1 MKEVD
6 KLMSKIKI
14 FGLGGLSETGKN
26 TYVVEVDN
34 SIFILDCGLKFATEN
49 LYGIDYIIPDFEYL
63 VKNKKKIRGL
73 FLTHGHY
80 ENMGATNDLVRLI
93 PNLKVYCTKFTKYIL
108 ESDGLNPEN
117 IVEIEP
123 HKKLNFKDVSIFPIS
138 VSHSAP
144 DAVMYVINTKDGA
157 ICYTGDFIIDPLMR
171 GAYDMDLGKIA
182 YVGKKGVL
190 ALLQESTFS
199 EKSGHTSPNH
209 RLVGLFKET
218 IAHSKNRIM
227 FLVLPTHLYTIQ
239 EIFDAARNTHRK
251 VVIMGKNLQNL
262 VEMAI
267 REHYLEIEDGIL
279 GGLSDANNKD
289 AIILMADSKQNPYAC
304 ISKVLNGYDKFIH
317 LKNTDTIVFAEPR
330 YDENEKL
337 LVKIENDLAM
347 HGCDI
352 VSIPKGK
359 TILHHASKEDL
370 MLMIKLLNPKYYMPV
385 KGEYRYMVNNADLA
399 SALGMPRENIILKQN
414 GEFVEFE
421 NGVLQ
426 DKFKSI
432 KINDV
437 LIDGK
442 SNDDVGDLVIKDRQ
456 MLSENGIVLISA
468 TISKK
473 TREVLVGPE
482 VTTRGFIYIKDSK
495 DIIDEIKSI
504 SLDVITRNIT
514 AKYVDYT
521 NIKTEIREELGKY
534 LYSETECKP
543 MIIAV
548 IQEV

>member
-1 MKEVD
+1 
-6 KLMSKIKI
+6 MSKIKI

-49 LYGIDYIIPDFEYL
+49 LYGIDYIIPDFDYL

-80 ENMGATNDLVRLI
+80 ENMGATNDLIRLI
-93 PNLKVYCTKFTKYIL
+93 PNLKVYCTKFTKYVL
-108 ESDGLNPEN
+108 ESDGVNPN
-117 IVEIEP
+117 NLIEIEP
-123 HKKLNFKDVSIFPIS
+123 HKKLNFRDVSIFPIS
-138 VSHSAP
+138 VSHSTP

-190 ALLQESTFS
+190 ALLQESSFS
-199 EKSGHTSPNH
+199 EKVGHTSPNH
-209 RLVGLFKET
+209 RLVGVFKEAIRHT
-218 IAHSKNRIM
+218 KDRLM

-239 EIFDAARNTHRK
+239 EIFEAARNTHRK
-251 VVIMGKNLQNL
+251 IVVMGKQLQNL
-262 VEMAI
+262 IEMSLK
-267 REHYLEIEDGIL
+267 ENYLTIQEGLL
-279 GGLSDANNKD
+279 GDLSNINDKD

-317 LKNTDTIVFAEPR
+317 LKSTDTVVFAEPR

-347 HGCDI
+347 HGCEI

-385 KGEYRYMVNNADLA
+385 KGEYRYMVNNANLA
-399 SALGMPRENIILKQN
+399 SDLGIPAENILLKQN
-414 GEFVEFE
+414 GDIVEIN

-426 DKFKSI
+426 DNFKAM

-495 DIIDEIKSI
+495 EMINEIKNI

-514 AKYVDYT
+514 DRYVDYT
-521 NIKTEIREELGKY
+521 TIKTEIREELGKY

>member
-1 MKEVD
+1 
-6 KLMSKIKI
+6 MSKIKI
-14 FGLGGLSETGKN
+14 MGLGGLSETGKN

-63 VKNKKKIRGL
+63 VKNKKKVKGL

-80 ENMGATNDLVRLI
+80 ENMGATNDLVRMI

-108 ESDGLNPEN
+108 ESDGLNPKN

-123 HKKLNFKDVSIFPIS
+123 HKKLNFRDVSIFPIS
-138 VSHSAP
+138 VSHSTP

-190 ALLQESTFS
+190 ALLQESSFS

-209 RLVGLFKET
+209 RLVGVFKEAISHT
-218 IAHSKNRIM
+218 KNRLM

-239 EIFDAARNTHRK
+239 EIFEAAKNTHRK
-251 VVIMGKNLQNL
+251 IVVMGKQLQNL
-262 VEMAI
+262 IDMSIKEK
-267 REHYLEIEDGIL
+267 YLEVQEGLL
-279 GGLSDANNKD
+279 GDLSNIDDKD

-304 ISKVLNGYDKFIH
+304 ISKVLSGYDKFIH
-317 LKNTDTIVFAEPR
+317 LKETDTIVFAEPR

-347 HGCDI
+347 HGCEI

-399 SALGMPRENIILKQN
+399 SSLGIPDSNILLKQN
-414 GEFVEFE
+414 GDIVEIN

-426 DKFKSI
+426 DNFKNI

-473 TREVLVGPE
+473 TREILVGPE

-495 DIIDEIKSI
+495 DMINEIKNI

-514 AKYVDYT
+514 DRYVEYT
-521 NIKTEIREELGKY
+521 KIKTEIREELGKY
-534 LYSETECKP
+534 LYNETECKP

>member
-1 MKEVD
+1 
-6 KLMSKIKI
+6 MSKIKI
-14 FGLGGLSETGKN
+14 MGLGGLSETGKN

-34 SIFILDCGLKFATEN
+34 AIFILDCGLKFATEN

-63 VKNKKKIRGL
+63 VKNKKKIKGL

-80 ENMGATNDLVRLI
+80 ENMGATNDLVRMI

-108 ESDGLNPEN
+108 ETGGLNPNN
-117 IVEIEP
+117 IIEIEP
-123 HKKLNFKDVSIFPIS
+123 HKKLNFRDVSVFPIS
-138 VSHSAP
+138 VSHSTP
-144 DAVMYVINTKDGA
+144 DAVMYVINTRDGA

-190 ALLQESTFS
+190 ALLQESSFS

-209 RLVGLFKET
+209 RLVGVFKEAISHT
-218 IAHSKNRIM
+218 KNRLM

-239 EIFDAARNTHRK
+239 EIFEAAKNTHRK
-251 VVIMGKNLQNL
+251 VVVMGKQLQGL
-262 VEMAI
+262 IDMAVK
-267 REHYLEIEDGIL
+267 EKYLEIQEGLL
-279 GGLSDANNKD
+279 GDLSNIDDKD

-304 ISKVLNGYDKFIH
+304 ISKVLSGYDKFIH
-317 LKNTDTIVFAEPR
+317 LKETDTIVFAEPR

-347 HGCDI
+347 HGCEI

-399 SALGMPRENIILKQN
+399 SSLGIPDSNILLKQN
-414 GEFVEFE
+414 GDIIEID

-426 DKFKSI
+426 DNFKNI
-432 KINDV
+432 KVNDV

-473 TREVLVGPE
+473 TREILVGPE

-495 DIIDEIKSI
+495 DMINEIKNI
-504 SLDVITRNIT
+504 SLEVITRNIT
-514 AKYVDYT
+514 DKYVEYT
-521 NIKTEIREELGKY
+521 KIKTEIREELGKY
-534 LYSETECKP
+534 LYNETECKP

>member
-1 MKEVD
+1 
-6 KLMSKIKI
+6 MSKIKI
-14 FGLGGLSETGKN
+14 MGLGGLSETGKN

-63 VKNKKKIRGL
+63 VKNKKKIKGL

-80 ENMGATNDLVRLI
+80 ENMGATNDLVRII
-93 PNLKVYCTKFTKYIL
+93 PNLKVYCTKFTKYVL
-108 ESDGLNPEN
+108 ETDGLNPKN

-123 HKKLNFKDVSIFPIS
+123 HKKLNFRDVSIFPIS
-138 VSHSAP
+138 VSHSTP
-144 DAVMYVINTKDGA
+144 DAVMYVINTRDGA

-190 ALLQESTFS
+190 ALLQESSFS
-199 EKSGHTSPNH
+199 ERSGHTSPNH
-209 RLVGLFKET
+209 RLVGVFKEAISHT
-218 IAHSKNRIM
+218 KNRLM

-239 EIFDAARNTHRK
+239 EIFDAAKNTHRK
-251 VVIMGKNLQNL
+251 IIVMGKQLQNL
-262 VEMAI
+262 IDMAMK
-267 REHYLEIEDGIL
+267 EKYLEVQEGLL
-279 GGLSDANNKD
+279 GDLSNIDDKD

-304 ISKVLNGYDKFIH
+304 ISKVLSGYDKFIH
-317 LKNTDTIVFAEPR
+317 LKETDTIVFAEPR

-347 HGCDI
+347 HGCEI

-399 SALGMPRENIILKQN
+399 SSLGIPDSNILLKQN
-414 GEFVEFE
+414 GDIVEIN

-426 DKFKSI
+426 DNFKSI
-432 KINDV
+432 KVNDV

-473 TREVLVGPE
+473 TREILVGPE

-495 DIIDEIKSI
+495 DMIDEIKNI
-504 SLDVITRNIT
+504 ALTVITRNIT
-514 AKYVDYT
+514 DRYVEYT
-521 NIKTEIREELGKY
+521 KIKTEIREELGKY
-534 LYSETECKP
+534 LYNETECKP

>member
-1 MKEVD
+1 
-6 KLMSKIKI
+6 MSKIKI
-14 FGLGGLSETGKN
+14 MGLGGLSETGKN

-34 SIFILDCGLKFATEN
+34 AIFILDCGLKFATEN

-63 VKNKKKIRGL
+63 VKNKKKIKGL

-80 ENMGATNDLVRLI
+80 ENMGATNDLVRMI
-93 PNLKVYCTKFTKYIL
+93 PDLKVYCTKFTKYIL
-108 ESDGLNPEN
+108 ESDGLNPNN
-117 IVEIEP
+117 IIEIEP
-123 HKKLNFKDVSIFPIS
+123 HKKINFRDVSIFPIS
-138 VSHSAP
+138 VSHSTP
-144 DAVMYVINTKDGA
+144 DAVMYVINTRDGA

-190 ALLQESTFS
+190 ALLQESSFS

-209 RLVGLFKET
+209 RLVGVFREAISHT
-218 IAHSKNRIM
+218 KNRLM

-239 EIFDAARNTHRK
+239 EIFDAAKNTHRK
-251 VVIMGKNLQNL
+251 MVVMGKQLQSL
-262 VEMAI
+262 IDMAVK
-267 REHYLEIEDGIL
+267 EKYLEIQEGLL
-279 GGLSDANNKD
+279 GDLSNIDDKD

-304 ISKVLNGYDKFIH
+304 ISKVLSGYDKFIH
-317 LKNTDTIVFAEPR
+317 LKETDTIVFAEPR

-347 HGCDI
+347 RGCEI

-399 SALGMPRENIILKQN
+399 SSLGIPDSNILLKQN
-414 GEFVEFE
+414 GDIIEID

-426 DKFKSI
+426 DNFKNI

-456 MLSENGIVLISA
+456 MLSENGIVLVSA

-473 TREVLVGPE
+473 TREILVGPE

-495 DIIDEIKSI
+495 DMINEIKNI
-504 SLDVITRNIT
+504 SLEVITRNIT
-514 AKYVDYT
+514 DKYVEYT
-521 NIKTEIREELGKY
+521 KIKTEIREELGKY
-534 LYSETECKP
+534 LYNETECKP

>member
-1 MKEVD
+1 
-6 KLMSKIKI
+6 MSKIKI
-14 FGLGGLSETGKN
+14 MGLGGLSETGKN

-34 SIFILDCGLKFATEN
+34 AIFILDCGLKFATEN

-63 VKNKKKIRGL
+63 VKNKKKIKGL

-80 ENMGATNDLVRLI
+80 ENMGATNDLVRMI

-108 ESDGLNPEN
+108 ESDGLNPNN
-117 IVEIEP
+117 IIEIEP
-123 HKKLNFKDVSIFPIS
+123 HKKINFRDVSIFPIS
-138 VSHSAP
+138 VSHSTP
-144 DAVMYVINTKDGA
+144 DAVMYVINTRDGA

-190 ALLQESTFS
+190 ALLQESSFS

-209 RLVGLFKET
+209 RLVGVFREAISHT
-218 IAHSKNRIM
+218 KNRLM

-239 EIFDAARNTHRK
+239 EIFDAAKNTHRK
-251 VVIMGKNLQNL
+251 MVVMGKQLQSL
-262 VEMAI
+262 IDMAVK
-267 REHYLEIEDGIL
+267 EKYLEIQEGLL
-279 GGLSDANNKD
+279 GDLSNIDDKD

-304 ISKVLNGYDKFIH
+304 ISKVLSGYDKFIH
-317 LKNTDTIVFAEPR
+317 LKETDTIVFAEPR

-347 HGCDI
+347 HGCEI

-399 SALGMPRENIILKQN
+399 SSLGIPDSNILLKQN
-414 GEFVEFE
+414 GDIIEID

-426 DKFKSI
+426 DNFKNI

-468 TISKK
+468 TISRK
-473 TREVLVGPE
+473 TREILVGPE

-495 DIIDEIKSI
+495 DMINEIKNI
-504 SLDVITRNIT
+504 SLEVISRNIT
-514 AKYVDYT
+514 DKYVEYT
-521 NIKTEIREELGKY
+521 KIKTEIREELGKY
-534 LYSETECKP
+534 LYNETECKP

>member
-1 MKEVD
+1 
-6 KLMSKIKI
+6 MSKIKI
-14 FGLGGLSETGKN
+14 MGLGGLSETGKN

-34 SIFILDCGLKFATEN
+34 AIFILDCGLKFATEN

-63 VKNKKKIRGL
+63 VKNKKKIKGL

-80 ENMGATNDLVRLI
+80 ENMGATNDLVRMI

-108 ESDGLNPEN
+108 ESDGLNPNN
-117 IVEIEP
+117 IIEIEP
-123 HKKLNFKDVSIFPIS
+123 HKKINFRDVSIFPIS
-138 VSHSAP
+138 VSHSTP
-144 DAVMYVINTKDGA
+144 DAVMYVINTRDGA

-190 ALLQESTFS
+190 ALLQESSFS
-199 EKSGHTSPNH
+199 ERSGHTSPNH
-209 RLVGLFKET
+209 RLVGVFREAISHT
-218 IAHSKNRIM
+218 KNRLM

-239 EIFDAARNTHRK
+239 EIFDAAKNTHRK
-251 VVIMGKNLQNL
+251 IVVMGKQLQGL
-262 VEMAI
+262 IDMAVK
-267 REHYLEIEDGIL
+267 ENYLEIQEGLL
-279 GGLSDANNKD
+279 GDLSNIDDKD

-304 ISKVLNGYDKFIH
+304 ISKVLSGYDKFIH
-317 LKNTDTIVFAEPR
+317 LKETDTIVFAEPR

-347 HGCDI
+347 HGCEI

-399 SALGMPRENIILKQN
+399 SSLGIPDSNILLKQN
-414 GEFVEFE
+414 GDIIEID

-426 DKFKSI
+426 DNFKNI

-473 TREVLVGPE
+473 TREILVGPE

-495 DIIDEIKSI
+495 DMINEIKNI
-504 SLDVITRNIT
+504 SLEVITRNIT
-514 AKYVDYT
+514 DKYVEYT
-521 NIKTEIREELGKY
+521 KIKTEIREELGKY
-534 LYSETECKP
+534 LYNETECKP

>member
-1 MKEVD
+1 
-6 KLMSKIKI
+6 MSKIKI
-14 FGLGGLSETGKN
+14 MGLGGLSETGKN

-34 SIFILDCGLKFATEN
+34 AIFILDCGLKFATEN

-63 VKNKKKIRGL
+63 VKNKKKIKGL

-80 ENMGATNDLVRLI
+80 ENMGATNDLVRMI

-108 ESDGLNPEN
+108 ESDGLNPNN
-117 IVEIEP
+117 IIEIEP
-123 HKKLNFKDVSIFPIS
+123 HKKINFRDVSIFPIS
-138 VSHSAP
+138 VSHSTP
-144 DAVMYVINTKDGA
+144 DAVMYVINTRDGA

-190 ALLQESTFS
+190 ALLQESSFS

-209 RLVGLFKET
+209 RLVGVFREAISHT
-218 IAHSKNRIM
+218 KNRLM

-239 EIFDAARNTHRK
+239 EIFEAAKNTHRK
-251 VVIMGKNLQNL
+251 MVVMGKQLQNL
-262 VEMAI
+262 IDMAVK
-267 REHYLEIEDGIL
+267 EKYLEIQDGLL
-279 GGLSDANNKD
+279 GDLSNIDDKD

-304 ISKVLNGYDKFIH
+304 ISKVLSGYDKFIH
-317 LKNTDTIVFAEPR
+317 LKETDTIVFAEPR

-347 HGCDI
+347 HGCEI

-399 SALGMPRENIILKQN
+399 SSLGIPDSNILLKQN
-414 GEFVEFE
+414 GDIIEID

-426 DKFKSI
+426 DNFKNI

-468 TISKK
+468 TISRK
-473 TREVLVGPE
+473 TREILVGPE

-495 DIIDEIKSI
+495 DMINEIKNI

-514 AKYVDYT
+514 DRYVEYT
-521 NIKTEIREELGKY
+521 KIKTEIREELGKY
-534 LYSETECKP
+534 LYNETECKP

>member
-1 MKEVD
+1 
-6 KLMSKIKI
+6 MSKIKI

-49 LYGIDYIIPDFEYL
+49 LYGIDYIIPDFDYL

-108 ESDGLNPEN
+108 ESDGVNPN
-117 IVEIEP
+117 NLIEIEP
-123 HKKLNFKDVSIFPIS
+123 HKKLNFRDVSIFPIS
-138 VSHSAP
+138 VSHSTP

-209 RLVGLFKET
+209 RLVGIFKEAIRHT
-218 IAHSKNRIM
+218 KDRLM

-251 VVIMGKNLQNL
+251 IIVMGKQLQNL
-262 VEMAI
+262 IDMSLKEK
-267 REHYLEIEDGIL
+267 YLTIQEDLL
-279 GGLSDANNKD
+279 GDLSNINDKD

-304 ISKVLNGYDKFIH
+304 ISKVLSGYDKFIH
-317 LKNTDTIVFAEPR
+317 LKPTDTVVFAEPR

-347 HGCDI
+347 HGCEI

-385 KGEYRYMVNNADLA
+385 KGEYRYMVNNANLA
-399 SALGMPRENIILKQN
+399 SDLGIPAENILLKQN
-414 GEFVEFE
+414 GDIVEIN

-426 DKFKSI
+426 DNFKSM

-495 DIIDEIKSI
+495 DMINEIKNI

-514 AKYVDYT
+514 DRFVDYT
-521 NIKTEIREELGKY
+521 KIKTEIREELGKY

>member
-1 MKEVD
+1 
-6 KLMSKIKI
+6 MSKIKI
-14 FGLGGLSETGKN
+14 MGLGGLSETGKN

-34 SIFILDCGLKFATEN
+34 AIFILDCGLKFATEN

-63 VKNKKKIRGL
+63 VKNKKKIKGL

-80 ENMGATNDLVRLI
+80 ENMGATNDLVRMI

-108 ESDGLNPEN
+108 ESDGLNPNN
-117 IVEIEP
+117 IIEIEP
-123 HKKLNFKDVSIFPIS
+123 HKKINFRDVSIFPIS
-138 VSHSAP
+138 VSHSTP
-144 DAVMYVINTKDGA
+144 DAVMYVINTRDGA

-190 ALLQESTFS
+190 ALLQESSFS
-199 EKSGHTSPNH
+199 ERSGHTSPNH
-209 RLVGLFKET
+209 RLVGVFREAISHT
-218 IAHSKNRIM
+218 KNRLM

-239 EIFDAARNTHRK
+239 EIFDAAKNTHRK
-251 VVIMGKNLQNL
+251 IVVMGKQLQGL
-262 VEMAI
+262 IDMAVK
-267 REHYLEIEDGIL
+267 ENYLEIQEGLL
-279 GGLSDANNKD
+279 GDLSNIDDKD

-304 ISKVLNGYDKFIH
+304 ISKVLSGYDKFIH
-317 LKNTDTIVFAEPR
+317 LKETDTIVFAEPR

-347 HGCDI
+347 HGCEI

-399 SALGMPRENIILKQN
+399 SSLGIPDSNILLKQN
-414 GEFVEFE
+414 GDIVEID

-426 DKFKSI
+426 DNFKNI

-473 TREVLVGPE
+473 TREILVGPE

-495 DIIDEIKSI
+495 DMINEIKNI

-514 AKYVDYT
+514 DRYVEYT
-521 NIKTEIREELGKY
+521 KIKTEIREELGKY
-534 LYSETECKP
+534 LYNETECKP

>member
-1 MKEVD
+1 
-6 KLMSKIKI
+6 MSKVKI
-14 FGLGGLSETGKN
+14 MGLGGLSETGKN

-63 VKNKKKIRGL
+63 VKNKKKIKGL

-80 ENMGATNDLVRLI
+80 ENMGATNDLVRMI
-93 PNLKVYCTKFTKYIL
+93 PNLKVYCTKFTKYVL
-108 ESDGLNPEN
+108 ESDGLNPKN

-123 HKKLNFKDVSIFPIS
+123 HKKLNFRDVSIFPIS
-138 VSHSAP
+138 VSHSTP
-144 DAVMYVINTKDGA
+144 DAVMYVINTRDGA

-190 ALLQESTFS
+190 ALLQESSFS

-209 RLVGLFKET
+209 RLVGVFKEAISHT
-218 IAHSKNRIM
+218 KNRLM

-239 EIFDAARNTHRK
+239 EIFDATKNTHRK
-251 VVIMGKNLQNL
+251 IIVMGKQLQNL
-262 VEMAI
+262 IDMSVKEK
-267 REHYLEIEDGIL
+267 YLEIQEGLL
-279 GGLSDANNKD
+279 GDLSNIDDKD
-289 AIILMADSKQNPYAC
+289 AIILMADNKQNPYAC

-317 LKNTDTIVFAEPR
+317 LKETDTIVFAEPR

-347 HGCDI
+347 HGCEI
-352 VSIPKGK
+352 VSIPKNK

-399 SALGMPRENIILKQN
+399 SSLGIPDSNILLKQN
-414 GEFVEFE
+414 GDIVEID

-426 DKFKSI
+426 DNFKNI

-473 TREVLVGPE
+473 TREILVGPE

-495 DIIDEIKSI
+495 DMINEIKNI

-514 AKYVDYT
+514 DRYVEYT
-521 NIKTEIREELGKY
+521 KIKTEIREELGKY
-534 LYSETECKP
+534 LYNETECKP

>member
-1 MKEVD
+1 
-6 KLMSKIKI
+6 MSKIKI
-14 FGLGGLSETGKN
+14 MGLGGLSETGKN

-34 SIFILDCGLKFATEN
+34 AIFILDCGLKFATEN

-63 VKNKKKIRGL
+63 VKNKKKIKGL

-80 ENMGATNDLVRLI
+80 ENMGATNDLVRMI

-108 ESDGLNPEN
+108 ESDGLNPNN
-117 IVEIEP
+117 IIEIEP
-123 HKKLNFKDVSIFPIS
+123 HKKINFRDVSIFPIS
-138 VSHSAP
+138 VSHSTP
-144 DAVMYVINTKDGA
+144 DAVMYVINTRDGA

-190 ALLQESTFS
+190 ALLQESSFS

-209 RLVGLFKET
+209 RLVGVFREAISHT
-218 IAHSKNRIM
+218 KNRLM

-239 EIFDAARNTHRK
+239 EIFDAAKNTHRK
-251 VVIMGKNLQNL
+251 MVVMGKQLQSL
-262 VEMAI
+262 IDMAVK
-267 REHYLEIEDGIL
+267 EKYLEIQEGLL
-279 GGLSDANNKD
+279 GDLFNIDDKD

-304 ISKVLNGYDKFIH
+304 ISKVLSGYDKFIH
-317 LKNTDTIVFAEPR
+317 LKETDTIVFAEPR

-347 HGCDI
+347 HGCEI

-399 SALGMPRENIILKQN
+399 SSLGIPDSNILLKQN
-414 GEFVEFE
+414 GDIIEID

-426 DKFKSI
+426 DNFKNI

-468 TISKK
+468 TISRK
-473 TREVLVGPE
+473 TREILVGPE

-495 DIIDEIKSI
+495 DMINEIKNI
-504 SLDVITRNIT
+504 SLEVITRNIT
-514 AKYVDYT
+514 DKYVEYT
-521 NIKTEIREELGKY
+521 KIKTEIREELGKY
-534 LYSETECKP
+534 LYNETECKP

>member
-1 MKEVD
+1 
-6 KLMSKIKI
+6 MSKIKI
-14 FGLGGLSETGKN
+14 MGLGGLSETGKN

-34 SIFILDCGLKFATEN
+34 AIFILDCGLKFATEN

-63 VKNKKKIRGL
+63 VKNKKKIKGL

-80 ENMGATNDLVRLI
+80 ENMGATNDLVRMI

-108 ESDGLNPEN
+108 ESDGLNPNN
-117 IVEIEP
+117 IIEIEP
-123 HKKLNFKDVSIFPIS
+123 HKKINFRDVSIFPIS
-138 VSHSAP
+138 VSHSTP
-144 DAVMYVINTKDGA
+144 DAVMYVINTRDGA

-190 ALLQESTFS
+190 ALLQESSFS
-199 EKSGHTSPNH
+199 ERSGHTSPNH
-209 RLVGLFKET
+209 RLVGVFREAISHT
-218 IAHSKNRIM
+218 KNRLM

-239 EIFDAARNTHRK
+239 EIFDAAKNTHRK
-251 VVIMGKNLQNL
+251 MVVMGKQLQSL
-262 VEMAI
+262 IDMAVK
-267 REHYLEIEDGIL
+267 EKYLEIQDGLL
-279 GGLSDANNKD
+279 GDLSNIDDKD

-304 ISKVLNGYDKFIH
+304 ISKVLSGYDKFIH
-317 LKNTDTIVFAEPR
+317 LKETDTIVFAEPR

-347 HGCDI
+347 HGCEI

-399 SALGMPRENIILKQN
+399 SSLGIPDSNILLKQN
-414 GEFVEFE
+414 GDIIEID

-426 DKFKSI
+426 DNFKNI

-473 TREVLVGPE
+473 TREILVGPE

-495 DIIDEIKSI
+495 DMINEIKNI
-504 SLDVITRNIT
+504 SLEVITRNIT
-514 AKYVDYT
+514 DKYVEYT
-521 NIKTEIREELGKY
+521 KIKTEIREELGKY
-534 LYSETECKP
+534 LYNETECKP

>member
-1 MKEVD
+1 
-6 KLMSKIKI
+6 MSKIKI

-49 LYGIDYIIPDFEYL
+49 LYGIDYIIPDFDYL

-80 ENMGATNDLVRLI
+80 ENMGATNDLIRLI
-93 PNLKVYCTKFTKYIL
+93 PNLKVYCTKFTKYVL
-108 ESDGLNPEN
+108 ESDGVNPN
-117 IVEIEP
+117 NLIEIEP
-123 HKKLNFKDVSIFPIS
+123 HKKLNFRDVSIFPIS
-138 VSHSAP
+138 VSHSTP

-190 ALLQESTFS
+190 ALLQESSFS
-199 EKSGHTSPNH
+199 EKVGHTSPNH
-209 RLVGLFKET
+209 RLVGVFKEAIRHT
-218 IAHSKNRIM
+218 KDRLM

-239 EIFDAARNTHRK
+239 EIFEAARNTHRK
-251 VVIMGKNLQNL
+251 IVVMGKQLQNL
-262 VEMAI
+262 IEMSLK
-267 REHYLEIEDGIL
+267 ENYLTIQEGLL
-279 GGLSDANNKD
+279 GDLSNINDKD

-317 LKNTDTIVFAEPR
+317 LKPTDTVVFAEPR
-330 YDENEKL
+330 YDETEKL

-347 HGCDI
+347 HGCEI

-385 KGEYRYMVNNADLA
+385 KGEYRYMVNNANLA
-399 SALGMPRENIILKQN
+399 SDLGIPAENILLKQN
-414 GEFVEFE
+414 GDIVEIN

-426 DKFKSI
+426 DNFKAM

-495 DIIDEIKSI
+495 EMINEIKNI

-514 AKYVDYT
+514 DRYVDYT
-521 NIKTEIREELGKY
+521 TIKTEIREELGKY

>member
-1 MKEVD
+1 
-6 KLMSKIKI
+6 MSKIKI

-49 LYGIDYIIPDFEYL
+49 LYGIDYIIPDFDYL

-80 ENMGATNDLVRLI
+80 ENMGATNDLIRLI
-93 PNLKVYCTKFTKYIL
+93 PNLKVYCTKFTKYVL
-108 ESDGLNPEN
+108 ESDGVNPN
-117 IVEIEP
+117 NLIEIEP
-123 HKKLNFKDVSIFPIS
+123 HKKLNFRDVSIFPIS
-138 VSHSAP
+138 VSHSTP

-190 ALLQESTFS
+190 ALLQESSFS
-199 EKSGHTSPNH
+199 EKVGHTSPNH
-209 RLVGLFKET
+209 RLVGVFKEAIRHT
-218 IAHSKNRIM
+218 KDRLM

-239 EIFDAARNTHRK
+239 EIFEAARNTHRK
-251 VVIMGKNLQNL
+251 IVVMGKQLQNL
-262 VEMAI
+262 IEMSLK
-267 REHYLEIEDGIL
+267 ENYLTIQEGLL
-279 GGLSDANNKD
+279 GDLSNINDKD

-317 LKNTDTIVFAEPR
+317 LKSTDTVVFAEPR

-347 HGCDI
+347 HGCEI

-385 KGEYRYMVNNADLA
+385 KGEYRYMVNNANLA
-399 SALGMPRENIILKQN
+399 SDLGIPAENILLKQN
-414 GEFVEFE
+414 GDIVEIN

-426 DKFKSI
+426 DNFKTM

-495 DIIDEIKSI
+495 EMINEIKNI

-514 AKYVDYT
+514 DRYVDYT
-521 NIKTEIREELGKY
+521 TIKTEIREELGKY

>member
-1 MKEVD
+1 
-6 KLMSKIKI
+6 MSKIKI
-14 FGLGGLSETGKN
+14 MGLGGLSETGKN

-34 SIFILDCGLKFATEN
+34 AIFILDCGLKFATEN

-63 VKNKKKIRGL
+63 VKNKKKIKGL

-80 ENMGATNDLVRLI
+80 ENMGATNDLVRMI

-108 ESDGLNPEN
+108 ESDGLNPNN
-117 IVEIEP
+117 IIEIEP
-123 HKKLNFKDVSIFPIS
+123 HKKINFRDVSIFPIS
-138 VSHSAP
+138 VSHSTP
-144 DAVMYVINTKDGA
+144 DAVMYVINTRDGA
-157 ICYTGDFIIDPLMR
+157 ICYTGDFIIDPLIR

-190 ALLQESTFS
+190 ALLQESSFS

-209 RLVGLFKET
+209 RLVGVFREAISHT
-218 IAHSKNRIM
+218 KNRLM

-239 EIFDAARNTHRK
+239 EIFDAAKNTHRK
-251 VVIMGKNLQNL
+251 MVVMGKQLQSL
-262 VEMAI
+262 IDMAVK
-267 REHYLEIEDGIL
+267 EKYLEIQEGLL
-279 GGLSDANNKD
+279 GDLSNIDDKD

-304 ISKVLNGYDKFIH
+304 ISKVLSGYDKFIH
-317 LKNTDTIVFAEPR
+317 LKETDTIVFAEPR

-347 HGCDI
+347 HGCEI

-399 SALGMPRENIILKQN
+399 SSLGIPDSNILLKQN
-414 GEFVEFE
+414 GDIIEID

-426 DKFKSI
+426 DNFKNI

-468 TISKK
+468 TISRK
-473 TREVLVGPE
+473 TREILVGPE

-495 DIIDEIKSI
+495 DMINEIKNI
-504 SLDVITRNIT
+504 SLEVITRNIT
-514 AKYVDYT
+514 DKYVEYT
-521 NIKTEIREELGKY
+521 KIKTEIREELGKY
-534 LYSETECKP
+534 LYNETECKP

>member
-1 MKEVD
+1 
-6 KLMSKIKI
+6 MSKIKI
-14 FGLGGLSETGKN
+14 MGLGGLSETGKN

-34 SIFILDCGLKFATEN
+34 AIFILDCGLKFATEN

-63 VKNKKKIRGL
+63 VKNKKKIKGL

-80 ENMGATNDLVRLI
+80 ENMGATNDLVRMI

-108 ESDGLNPEN
+108 ESDGLNPNN
-117 IVEIEP
+117 IIEIEP
-123 HKKLNFKDVSIFPIS
+123 HKKINFRDVSIFPIS
-138 VSHSAP
+138 VSHSTP
-144 DAVMYVINTKDGA
+144 DAVMYVINTRDGA

-190 ALLQESTFS
+190 ALLQESSFS
-199 EKSGHTSPNH
+199 ERSGHTSPNH
-209 RLVGLFKET
+209 RLIGVFREAISHT
-218 IAHSKNRIM
+218 KNRLM

-239 EIFDAARNTHRK
+239 EIFDAAKNTHRK
-251 VVIMGKNLQNL
+251 IVVMGKQLQGL
-262 VEMAI
+262 IDMAVK
-267 REHYLEIEDGIL
+267 EKYLEIQEGLL
-279 GGLSDANNKD
+279 GDLSNIDDKD

-304 ISKVLNGYDKFIH
+304 ISKVLSGYDKFIH
-317 LKNTDTIVFAEPR
+317 LKETDTIVFAEPR

-347 HGCDI
+347 HGCEI

-399 SALGMPRENIILKQN
+399 SSLGIPDSNILLKQN
-414 GEFVEFE
+414 GDIVEID

-426 DKFKSI
+426 DNFKNI

-473 TREVLVGPE
+473 TREILVGPE

-495 DIIDEIKSI
+495 DMINEIKNI
-504 SLDVITRNIT
+504 SLEVITRNIT
-514 AKYVDYT
+514 DKYVEYT
-521 NIKTEIREELGKY
+521 KIKTEIREELGKY
-534 LYSETECKP
+534 LYNETECKP

>member
-1 MKEVD
+1 
-6 KLMSKIKI
+6 MSKIKI
-14 FGLGGLSETGKN
+14 MGLGGLSETGKN

-34 SIFILDCGLKFATEN
+34 AIFILDCGLKFATEN

-63 VKNKKKIRGL
+63 VKNKKKIKGL

-80 ENMGATNDLVRLI
+80 ENMGATNDLVRMI
-93 PNLKVYCTKFTKYIL
+93 PNLKVYCTKFTKYVL
-108 ESDGLNPEN
+108 ESDGLNSKN

-123 HKKLNFKDVSIFPIS
+123 HKKLNFRDVSIFPIS
-138 VSHSAP
+138 VSHSTP

-190 ALLQESTFS
+190 ALLQESSFS

-209 RLVGLFKET
+209 RLVGVFKEAISHT
-218 IAHSKNRIM
+218 KNRLM

-239 EIFDAARNTHRK
+239 EIFEAAKNTHRK
-251 VVIMGKNLQNL
+251 IVVMGKQLQNL
-262 VEMAI
+262 IDMSIKEK
-267 REHYLEIEDGIL
+267 YLEVQEGLL
-279 GGLSDANNKD
+279 GDLSNIDDKD

-304 ISKVLNGYDKFIH
+304 ISKVLSGYDKFIH
-317 LKNTDTIVFAEPR
+317 LKETDTIVFAEPR

-347 HGCDI
+347 HGCEI

-399 SALGMPRENIILKQN
+399 SSLGIPDSNILLKQN
-414 GEFVEFE
+414 GDIVEIN

-426 DKFKSI
+426 DNFKNI

-473 TREVLVGPE
+473 TREILVGPE

-495 DIIDEIKSI
+495 DMINEIKNI

-514 AKYVDYT
+514 DRYVEYT
-521 NIKTEIREELGKY
+521 KIKTEIREELGKY
-534 LYSETECKP
+534 LYNETECKP

>member
-1 MKEVD
+1 
-6 KLMSKIKI
+6 MSKIKI
-14 FGLGGLSETGKN
+14 MGLGGLSETGKN

-63 VKNKKKIRGL
+63 VKNKKKIKGL

-80 ENMGATNDLVRLI
+80 ENMGATNDLVRMI
-93 PNLKVYCTKFTKYIL
+93 PNLKVYCTKFTKYVL
-108 ESDGLNPEN
+108 ESDGLNPKN

-123 HKKLNFKDVSIFPIS
+123 HKKLNFRDVSIFPIS
-138 VSHSAP
+138 VSHSTP
-144 DAVMYVINTKDGA
+144 DAVMYVINTRDGA

-190 ALLQESTFS
+190 ALLQESSFS
-199 EKSGHTSPNH
+199 ERSGHTSPNH
-209 RLVGLFKET
+209 RLVGVFKEAISHT
-218 IAHSKNRIM
+218 KNRLM

-239 EIFDAARNTHRK
+239 EIFDAAKNTHRK
-251 VVIMGKNLQNL
+251 IIVMGKQLQNL
-262 VEMAI
+262 IDMSVKEK
-267 REHYLEIEDGIL
+267 YLEIQEGLL
-279 GGLSDANNKD
+279 GDLSNIDDKD

-317 LKNTDTIVFAEPR
+317 LKETDTIVFAEPR

-347 HGCDI
+347 HGCEI
-352 VSIPKGK
+352 VSIPKNK

-399 SALGMPRENIILKQN
+399 SSLGIPDSNILLKQN
-414 GEFVEFE
+414 GDIVEID

-426 DKFKSI
+426 DNFKNI

-473 TREVLVGPE
+473 TREILVGPE

-495 DIIDEIKSI
+495 DMINEIKNI
-504 SLDVITRNIT
+504 SLEVITRNIT
-514 AKYVDYT
+514 DRYVEYT
-521 NIKTEIREELGKY
+521 KIKTEIREELGKY
-534 LYSETECKP
+534 LYNETECKP

>member
-1 MKEVD
+1 
-6 KLMSKIKI
+6 MSKIKI
-14 FGLGGLSETGKN
+14 MGLGGLSEIGKN

-34 SIFILDCGLKFATEN
+34 AIFILDCGLKFATEN

-63 VKNKKKIRGL
+63 VKNKKKIKGL

-80 ENMGATNDLVRLI
+80 ENMGATNDLVRMI

-108 ESDGLNPEN
+108 ESDGLNPNN
-117 IVEIEP
+117 IIEIEP
-123 HKKLNFKDVSIFPIS
+123 HKKINFRDVSIFPIS
-138 VSHSAP
+138 VSHSTP
-144 DAVMYVINTKDGA
+144 DAVMYVINTRDGA

-190 ALLQESTFS
+190 ALLQESSFS

-209 RLVGLFKET
+209 RLVGVFREAISHT
-218 IAHSKNRIM
+218 KNRLM

-239 EIFDAARNTHRK
+239 EIFDAAKNTHRK
-251 VVIMGKNLQNL
+251 MVVMGKQLQSL
-262 VEMAI
+262 IDMAVK
-267 REHYLEIEDGIL
+267 EKYLEIQEGLL
-279 GGLSDANNKD
+279 GDLSNIDDKD

-304 ISKVLNGYDKFIH
+304 ISKVLSGYDKFIH
-317 LKNTDTIVFAEPR
+317 LKETDTIVFAEPR

-347 HGCDI
+347 HGCEI

-399 SALGMPRENIILKQN
+399 SSLGIPDSNILLKQN
-414 GEFVEFE
+414 GDIIEID

-426 DKFKSI
+426 DNFKNI

-468 TISKK
+468 TISRK
-473 TREVLVGPE
+473 TREILVGPE

-495 DIIDEIKSI
+495 DMINEIKNI
-504 SLDVITRNIT
+504 SLEVITRNIT
-514 AKYVDYT
+514 DKYVEYT
-521 NIKTEIREELGKY
+521 KIKTEIREELGKY
-534 LYSETECKP
+534 LYNETECKP

>member
-1 MKEVD
+1 
-6 KLMSKIKI
+6 MSKIKI
-14 FGLGGLSETGKN
+14 MGLGGLSETGKN

-34 SIFILDCGLKFATEN
+34 AIFILDCGLKFATEN

-63 VKNKKKIRGL
+63 VKNKKKIKGL

-80 ENMGATNDLVRLI
+80 ENMGATNDLVRMI

-108 ESDGLNPEN
+108 ESDGLNPNN
-117 IVEIEP
+117 IIEIEP
-123 HKKLNFKDVSIFPIS
+123 HKKINFRDVSIFPIS
-138 VSHSAP
+138 VSHSTP
-144 DAVMYVINTKDGA
+144 DAVMYVINTRDGA

-190 ALLQESTFS
+190 ALLQESSFS

-209 RLVGLFKET
+209 RLVGVFREAISHT
-218 IAHSKNRIM
+218 KNRLM

-239 EIFDAARNTHRK
+239 EIFDAAKNTHRK
-251 VVIMGKNLQNL
+251 MVVMGKQLQSL
-262 VEMAI
+262 IDMAVK
-267 REHYLEIEDGIL
+267 EKYLEIQEGLL
-279 GGLSDANNKD
+279 GDLSNIDDKD

-304 ISKVLNGYDKFIH
+304 MSKVLSGYDKFIH
-317 LKNTDTIVFAEPR
+317 LKETDTIVFAEPR

-347 HGCDI
+347 HGCEI

-399 SALGMPRENIILKQN
+399 SSLGIPDSNILLKQN
-414 GEFVEFE
+414 GDIIEID

-426 DKFKSI
+426 DNFKNI

-468 TISKK
+468 TISRK
-473 TREVLVGPE
+473 TREILVGPE

-495 DIIDEIKSI
+495 DMINEIKNI
-504 SLDVITRNIT
+504 SLEVITRNIT
-514 AKYVDYT
+514 DKYVEYT
-521 NIKTEIREELGKY
+521 KIKTEIREELGKY
-534 LYSETECKP
+534 LYNETECKP

>member
-1 MKEVD
+1 
-6 KLMSKIKI
+6 MSKIKI
-14 FGLGGLSETGKN
+14 MGLGGLSETGKN

-63 VKNKKKIRGL
+63 VKNKKKIKGL

-80 ENMGATNDLVRLI
+80 ENMGATNDLVRMI
-93 PNLKVYCTKFTKYIL
+93 PNLKVYCTKFTKYVL
-108 ESDGLNPEN
+108 ETDGLNPKN

-123 HKKLNFKDVSIFPIS
+123 HKKLNFRDVSIFPIS
-138 VSHSAP
+138 VSHSTP
-144 DAVMYVINTKDGA
+144 DAVMYVINTRDGA

-190 ALLQESTFS
+190 ALLQESSFS
-199 EKSGHTSPNH
+199 ERSGHTSPNH
-209 RLVGLFKET
+209 RLVGVFKEAISHT
-218 IAHSKNRIM
+218 KNRLM

-239 EIFDAARNTHRK
+239 EIFDAAKNTHRK
-251 VVIMGKNLQNL
+251 IIVMGKQLQNL
-262 VEMAI
+262 IDMAMK
-267 REHYLEIEDGIL
+267 EKYLEVQEGLL
-279 GGLSDANNKD
+279 GDLSNIDDKD

-304 ISKVLNGYDKFIH
+304 ISKVLSGYDKFIH
-317 LKNTDTIVFAEPR
+317 LKETDTIVFAEPR

-347 HGCDI
+347 HGCEI

-399 SALGMPRENIILKQN
+399 SSLGIPDSNILLKQN
-414 GEFVEFE
+414 GDIVEIN

-426 DKFKSI
+426 DNFKSI
-432 KINDV
+432 KVNDV

-473 TREVLVGPE
+473 TREILVGPE

-495 DIIDEIKSI
+495 DMINEIKNI
-504 SLDVITRNIT
+504 ALTVITRNIT
-514 AKYVDYT
+514 DRYVEYT
-521 NIKTEIREELGKY
+521 KIKTEIREELGKY
-534 LYSETECKP
+534 LYNETECKP

>member
-1 MKEVD
+1 
-6 KLMSKIKI
+6 MSKIKI
-14 FGLGGLSETGKN
+14 MGLGGLSETGKN

-34 SIFILDCGLKFATEN
+34 AIFILDCGLKFATEN

-63 VKNKKKIRGL
+63 VKNKKKIKGL

-80 ENMGATNDLVRLI
+80 ENMGATNDLVRMI
-93 PNLKVYCTKFTKYIL
+93 PELKVYCTKFTKYIL
-108 ESDGLNPEN
+108 ESDGLNPNN
-117 IVEIEP
+117 IIEIEP
-123 HKKLNFKDVSIFPIS
+123 HKKINFRDVSIFPIS
-138 VSHSAP
+138 VSHSTP
-144 DAVMYVINTKDGA
+144 DAVMYVINTRDGA

-190 ALLQESTFS
+190 ALLQESSFS

-209 RLVGLFKET
+209 RLVGVFREAISHT
-218 IAHSKNRIM
+218 KNRLM

-239 EIFDAARNTHRK
+239 EIFDAAKNTHRK
-251 VVIMGKNLQNL
+251 MVVMGKQLQSL
-262 VEMAI
+262 IDMAVK
-267 REHYLEIEDGIL
+267 EKYLEIQEGLL
-279 GGLSDANNKD
+279 GDLSNIDDKD

-304 ISKVLNGYDKFIH
+304 ISKVLSGYDKFIH
-317 LKNTDTIVFAEPR
+317 LKETDTIVFAEPR

-347 HGCDI
+347 HGCEI

-399 SALGMPRENIILKQN
+399 SSLGIPDSNILLKQN
-414 GEFVEFE
+414 GDIIEID

-426 DKFKSI
+426 DNFKNI

-456 MLSENGIVLISA
+456 MLSENGIVLVSA

-473 TREVLVGPE
+473 TREILVGPE

-495 DIIDEIKSI
+495 DMINEIKNI
-504 SLDVITRNIT
+504 SLEVITRNIT
-514 AKYVDYT
+514 DKYVEYT
-521 NIKTEIREELGKY
+521 KIKTEIREELGKY
-534 LYSETECKP
+534 LYNETECKP

>member
-1 MKEVD
+1 
-6 KLMSKIKI
+6 MSKIKI
-14 FGLGGLSETGKN
+14 MGLGGLSETGKN

-34 SIFILDCGLKFATEN
+34 AIFILDCGLKFATEN

-63 VKNKKKIRGL
+63 VKNKKKIKGL

-80 ENMGATNDLVRLI
+80 ENMGATNDLVRMI
-93 PNLKVYCTKFTKYIL
+93 PDLKVYCTKFTKYIL
-108 ESDGLNPEN
+108 ESDGLNPNN
-117 IVEIEP
+117 IIEIEP
-123 HKKLNFKDVSIFPIS
+123 HKKINFRDVSIFPIS
-138 VSHSAP
+138 VSHSTP
-144 DAVMYVINTKDGA
+144 DAVMYVINTRDGA

-190 ALLQESTFS
+190 ALLQESSFS

-209 RLVGLFKET
+209 RLVGVFREAISHT
-218 IAHSKNRIM
+218 KNRLM

-239 EIFDAARNTHRK
+239 EIFDAAKNTHRK
-251 VVIMGKNLQNL
+251 MVVMGKQLQSL
-262 VEMAI
+262 IDMAVK
-267 REHYLEIEDGIL
+267 EKYLEIQEGLL
-279 GGLSDANNKD
+279 GDLSNIDDKD

-304 ISKVLNGYDKFIH
+304 ISKVLSGYDKFIH
-317 LKNTDTIVFAEPR
+317 LKETDTIVFAEPR

-347 HGCDI
+347 HGCEI

-399 SALGMPRENIILKQN
+399 SSLGIPDSNILLKQN
-414 GEFVEFE
+414 GDIIEID

-426 DKFKSI
+426 DNFKNI

-456 MLSENGIVLISA
+456 MLSENGIVLVSA

-473 TREVLVGPE
+473 TREILVGPE

-495 DIIDEIKSI
+495 DMINEIKNI
-504 SLDVITRNIT
+504 SLEVITRNIT
-514 AKYVDYT
+514 DKYVEYT
-521 NIKTEIREELGKY
+521 KIKTEIREELGKY
-534 LYSETECKP
+534 LYNETECKP